1 MPSKRSLT
9 GESGR
14 ESNNMNSSFELRM
27 CGNYYELVHEGEKL
41 LTSAGCPEPAADARL
56 LLFFVMGWNLTDYAL
71 QGGLPCEDDKAER
84 FMHLIER
91 RMTREPLQYIT
102 GTASFFGYEFH
113 VTPDVL
119 IPRFDTETLVE
130 SVLPHVNCGDRI
142 LDMCTGSGCIAI
154 TIFLLSANAGKSVS
168 VTASDISEAALGVA
182 RENAAVL
189 GAQIRAVR
197 SDLFER
203 IEGTYDIITVNPP
216 YIETEVIGTLDPEV
230 RLFEPHLALDGSDD
244 GLAFYRRI
252 VREAGNYLA
261 PQGMLALEIG
271 FDQSEAVEELLR
283 AESYANVSTVRDLGG
298 NARCVLGY
306 AAENA
311 APDACNLEN
320 V

>member
-1 MPSKRSLT
+1 MPLKKSLT

-56 LLFFVMGWNLTDYAL
+56 LLFFVMGWNLTDFAA
-71 QGGLPCEDDKAER
+71 GGGEPCDDDKKVE
-84 FMHLIER
+84 FLCLVKR

-102 GTASFFGYEFH
+102 GTAPFFGYDFH

-119 IPRFDTETLVE
+119 IPRFDTEILVE
-130 SVLPHVNCGDRI
+130 SVLPHIKNGDRV

-154 TIFLLSANAGKSVS
+154 TLFLESANAAKTVS
-168 VTASDISEAALGVA
+168 VTASDISEAALGIA
-182 RENAAVL
+182 RDNAAAL
-189 GAQIRAVR
+189 GAQIKTVR

-216 YIETEVIGTLDPEV
+216 YIETEVIGILDPEV
-230 RLFEPHLALDGSDD
+230 RLFEPRLALDGSDD
-244 GLAFYRRI
+244 GLALYRRI
-252 VREAGNYLA
+252 VRDAGRYLVS
-261 PQGMLALEIG
+261 GGLLAFEIG
-271 FDQSEAVEELLR
+271 YDQSEAVEELMR
-283 AESYANVSTVRDLGG
+283 AESYVNVSTVRDLGG

-306 AAENA
+306 AAQTA
-311 APDACNLEN
+311 KTVCGLEN
-320 V
+320 I

>member
-1 MPSKRSLT
+1 MPLKRSLT

-14 ESNNMNSSFELRM
+14 ESDSMNSSFELRM
-27 CGNYYELVHEGEKL
+27 CGNCYELVHEGEKL

-56 LLFFVMGWNLTDYAL
+56 LLFFVMGWNLTDFAAR
-71 QGGLPCEDDKAER
+71 GGQPCEVDKKEKYLR
-84 FMHLIER
+84 LVER

-102 GTASFFGYEFH
+102 GTAPFFGYDFH

-119 IPRFDTETLVE
+119 IPRFDTEILVE
-130 SVLPHVNCGDRI
+130 SVLPHIKNGDRI

-154 TIFLLSANAGKSVS
+154 TLFVESANAAKAVS
-168 VTASDISEAALGVA
+168 VTASDISEAALGIA
-182 RENAAVL
+182 GGNAAAL
-189 GAQIRAVR
+189 GAQIKTVR

-244 GLAFYRRI
+244 GLALYRRI
-252 VREAGNYLA
+252 VRDAGRYLV
-261 PQGMLALEIG
+261 PGGLLAFEIG
-271 FDQSEAVEELLR
+271 YDQSEAVEELMR
-283 AESYANVSTVRDLGG
+283 AGSYVNVSTVRDLGG

-306 AAENA
+306 AAQTA
-311 APDACNLEN
+311 QAVCGLEN
-320 V
+320 I